1 MTISAITVTPE
12 ALNEVMNTKA
22 DENPEVGMGATR
34 FVGSDRYP
42 MVVTEV
48 LSPKKVKVAH
58 VPNEMMEKF
67 ITDKNGVM
75 RLSEKYLNEIIERGN
90 KKMEFGTSY
99 YAGIEYTLRK
109 NGRWL
114 PKGTGLWGTCSVRF
128 GYADEYMDPCF

>member
-1 MTISAITVTPE
+1 MTISSITPE
-12 ALNEVMNTKA
+12 CINEVMNTKA

-34 FVGSDRYP
+34 FVGSDRYS

-67 ITDKNGVM
+67 ITDENGVM
-75 RLSEKYLNEIIERGN
+75 RLPKKCLDEIIKMGEREY
-90 KKMEFGTSY
+90 EFSGPY

-114 PKGTGLWGTCSVRF
+114 PKGLGLWETCSVRF
-128 GYADEYMDPCF
+128 GYAEDYRDPCF